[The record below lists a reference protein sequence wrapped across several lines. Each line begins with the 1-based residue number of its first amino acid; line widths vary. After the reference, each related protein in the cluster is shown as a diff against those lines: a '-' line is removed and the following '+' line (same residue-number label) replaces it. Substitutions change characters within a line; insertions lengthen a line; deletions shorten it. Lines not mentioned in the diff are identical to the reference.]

1 MGNAVAK
8 IKETKLV
15 PVIVVKDIDET
26 RELLRALEEGGVSI
40 AEITFRTALAKEAI
54 AIFKKEFPSFTI
66 GAGTIINE
74 SQAKEAI
81 ASGAEFIV
89 SPGLSEEVATICRSN
104 DIPYVPGAVTPS
116 EIMKALSLGLTDLKF
131 FPADIY
137 GGLKAIKALSAV
149 FPSVSFMPTGGV
161 NLDNLDEFAKCEKIF
176 AIGGSFLTKG
186 NHEDIVNNCRK
197 AQEIIKESK

>member
-1 MGNAVAK
+1 MCNAVAK
-8 IKETKLV
+8 IKEAKLV

-26 RELLRALEEGGVSI
+26 RELLRALEEGGVNV
-40 AEITFRTALAKEAI
+40 AEITFRTALAKDAI

-66 GAGTIINE
+66 GAGTIISE

-89 SPGLSEEVATICRSN
+89 SPGLSEEVAAICRSN

-116 EIMKALSLGLTDLKF
+116 EIMKAISLGLTDLKF

-137 GGLKAIKALSAV
+137 GGLKAVKALSAV

-161 NLDNLDEFAKCEKIF
+161 NLDNLDEFVKCEKIF
-176 AIGGSFLTKG
+176 AIGGSFFTKG